1 MRSITVSSSFRNAFK
16 QIWLVAATALLIGAI
31 SMSYAFAHGEQLKVG
46 GGVKGPVKLTEVQQ
60 KALGLK
66 LEAAAFRPLSELL
79 YLNGEVKPVAGKQ
92 AEVSTRISG
101 QITQVYVSLGASVR
115 AGQRL
120 ARVQSRLVGKPPPS
134 VDIVATMSGVID
146 QMSVT
151 IGQAVEPS
159 TMLFH
164 IRDGSEVNIVARVY
178 EEDLG
183 KIVIGQNAHVRL
195 LSYPDKNFAGKII
208 LVGPSLDPLS
218 RTVEVW
224 VKLSNDEGLLK
235 PNLFARVGVILRE
248 NKAAL
253 TIPNAAIIEA
263 NGEKFVFVKQKG
275 AYERID
281 IVVGTSDDKYTE
293 VKDGLVPG
301 DEVVTQG
308 NRQVYTVWLTGGAP
322 LSSEED

>member
-1 MRSITVSSSFRNAFK
+1 MRTLTLFSSFRNAFTQK
-16 QIWLVAATALLIGAI
+16 WLAATLIFTVGAMA
-31 SMSYAFAHGEQLKVG
+31 MSYVLAHGNQIKVG
-46 GGVKGPVKLTEVQQ
+46 GGPKGPVKLTEVQQ

-66 LEAAAFRPLSELL
+66 LEASDFRPLAELL

-101 QITQVYVSLGASVR
+101 QITQVYVTLGSSVR

-120 ARVQSRLVGKPPPS
+120 ARVQSRLVGNPPPS

-146 QMSVT
+146 QMTATV
-151 IGQAVEPS
+151 GQSVEPS
-159 TMLFH
+159 TTLFH
-164 IRDGSEVNIVARVY
+164 IRDGSEVNVVARVY

-183 KIVIGQNAHVRL
+183 KIIVGQNANIHL
-195 LSYPDKNFAGKII
+195 LSYPDKNFTGKII

-224 VKLSNDEGLLK
+224 VKLSNAEGLLK

-253 TIPNAAIIEA
+253 TVPNAAIIEA
-263 NGEKFVFVKQKG
+263 NGEKFVFVKQKD
-275 AYERID
+275 AYERVEI
-281 IVVGTSDDKYTE
+281 IVGTSDDKYTE

-322 LSSEED
+322 LDSEED

>member
-1 MRSITVSSSFRNAFK
+1 MRSMTLFSSFRNTFTQK
-16 QIWLVAATALLIGAI
+16 WVLTATALLIGAI
-31 SMSYAFAHGEQLKVG
+31 SMSFAFAHGNQIKVG

-66 LEAAAFRPLSELL
+66 LETAGFRPLAELL
-79 YLNGEVKPVAGKQ
+79 NLNGEVKPVAGKQ

-101 QITQVYVSLGASVR
+101 QITQVYVSLGSSVR

-120 ARVQSRLVGKPPPS
+120 ARVQSRLVGNPPPS

-146 QMSVT
+146 QMTATV
-151 IGQAVEPS
+151 GQSVEPS
-159 TMLFH
+159 TTLFH

-183 KIVIGQNAHVRL
+183 KIIVGQNAHVRL
-195 LSYPDKNFAGKII
+195 LSYPDKNFTGKII

-235 PNLFARVGVILRE
+235 PNLFARVAVILRE

-253 TIPNAAIIEA
+253 TIPNTAIIEA

-275 AYERID
+275 AYERVEI
-281 IVVGTSDDKYTE
+281 IIGTSDDKYTE
-293 VKDGLVPG
+293 VIDGLVPG